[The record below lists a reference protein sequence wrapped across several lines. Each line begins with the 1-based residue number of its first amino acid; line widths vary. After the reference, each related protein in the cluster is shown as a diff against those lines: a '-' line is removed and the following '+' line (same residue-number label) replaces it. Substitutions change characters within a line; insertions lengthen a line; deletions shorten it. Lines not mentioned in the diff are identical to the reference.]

1 MKKAILL
8 LTVVFFALSVSFFA
22 GCGKSQ
28 KVNGVSDE
36 QSQVMQEGQEA
47 QQEELPTTY
56 VVEEGDTLWG
66 IAEKADI
73 YGNKYQWPLIYDANR
88 DILDSYETLDE
99 GQKLII
105 PRNVSAVEIE
115 AAANRARELGLPPA
129 AKTAYAETEDE
140 DSISSGSV
148 AGLGR
153 DSDMETASRQAAD
166 RIESE
171 SETAMGSEEDM
182 SMPTPVP
189 EPVKKAK
196 APKKGMNN
204 GIMLMLLLL
213 IGGAIAI
220 YMYFRKKKKEEEDE
234 TEGKDDNNILN

>member
-1 MKKAILL
+1 MKKATLL
-8 LTVVFFALSVSFFA
+8 LSVLFFIMSVSFFT
-22 GCGKSQ
+22 GCGKDQ

-47 QQEELPTTY
+47 QQEELATTY
-56 VVEEGDTLWG
+56 VVEEGDTIWG
-66 IAEKADI
+66 IAEKAEI

-88 DILDSYETLDE
+88 DILDSYETLEE

-115 AAANRARELGLPPA
+115 AAARRARELGVPPA
-129 AKTAYAETEDE
+129 AKTASADEETV
-140 DSISSGSV
+140 SSGTV
-148 AGLGR
+148 AGLDR
-153 DSDMETASRQAAD
+153 DDDMQTASRKAAD
-166 RIESE
+166 AIESQV
-171 SETAMGSEEDM
+171 ETTMGSEEDM

-189 EPVKKAK
+189 EPVKAK
-196 APKKGMNN
+196 KQQKKGINS
-204 GIMLMLLLL
+204 GILLMLLLL